1 MSAAELRGTSRRRK
15 GQAIVEFALVAPL
28 FFALTFGLFEF
39 GRAIYYTQVVNN
51 AAREGARYAIV
62 HGSNSL
68 SPSGPMINGNFWD
81 PSGQKV
87 VEAVESFAVG
97 LDLELLSVMVCW
109 NGKPPAP
116 VTAPCDNAAGDLGP
130 GNNDPGSTVYVRVT
144 YLLRPVLGGVIPLPT
159 TTLTGES
166 TLVIHH

>member
-1 MSAAELRGTSRRRK
+1 MSARAILVVGRRRK

-28 FFALTFGLFEF
+28 FFVLMFGLFEF
-39 GRAIYYTQVVNN
+39 GRAIYYTQIVNN

-68 SPSGPMINGNFWD
+68 SPSGPMVNGNYWD
-81 PSGQKV
+81 PTGQDV
-87 VEAVESFAVG
+87 VRAVDSFAVG
-97 LDLELLSVMVCW
+97 LDPTSVSVMVCW

-116 VTAPCDNAAGDLGP
+116 ATAPCDNAAGDFGP

-144 YLLRPVLGGVIPLPT
+144 YLLRPILGGVIPLPT
-159 TTLTGES
+159 ATLTGES